1 VWHSVGNAVF
11 AELTLDRRSTQA
23 RSTNGVLHLEGR
35 YCYVD
40 LVLAAAMPKHRGLL
54 KVFLILFLIS
64 DPFRDVRDQ
73 VHVWTYI
80 RRTGP
85 EISPF
90 VQCKGADPLFSSG
103 RSRGSDRAGGVVS
116 IPQKETICL
125 NPFGEAVKRP

>member
-1 VWHSVGNAVF
+1 MWHSIRNAIV
-11 AELTLDRRSTQA
+11 AELTGSSLNAGALLPMGCCTLQ
-23 RSTNGVLHLEGR
+23 GR

-40 LVLAAAMPKHRGLL
+40 LILAVAMPKHRDVL
-54 KVFLILFLIS
+54 KVFLSLFLVSI
-64 DPFRDVRDQ
+64 PFQGVRDR
-73 VHVWTYI
+73 VRVWTYI

-85 EISPF
+85 DISPF

-116 IPQKETICL
+116 SPQKETICL